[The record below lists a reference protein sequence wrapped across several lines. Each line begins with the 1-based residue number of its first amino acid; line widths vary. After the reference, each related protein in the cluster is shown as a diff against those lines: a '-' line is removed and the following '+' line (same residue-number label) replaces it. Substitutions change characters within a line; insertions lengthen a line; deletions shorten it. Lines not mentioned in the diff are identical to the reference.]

1 MFDIFPFDDESG
13 FQELKFCGSN
23 VNKYFPTIINLL
35 FSYADYLLNVM
46 AEKQFLA
53 FQRGF
58 NLVTSES
65 PLGMLFTPTE
75 LEMLICGE
83 KVIFKNSPSKV
94 IYILRLKGLST

>member
-1 MFDIFPFDDESG
+1 MNIFIT
-13 FQELKFCGSN
+13 FQILPIQCKN
-23 VNKYFPTIINLL
+23 YPTIINLL

-83 KVIFKNSPSKV
+83 KVIFKNSP
-94 IYILRLKGLST
+94 